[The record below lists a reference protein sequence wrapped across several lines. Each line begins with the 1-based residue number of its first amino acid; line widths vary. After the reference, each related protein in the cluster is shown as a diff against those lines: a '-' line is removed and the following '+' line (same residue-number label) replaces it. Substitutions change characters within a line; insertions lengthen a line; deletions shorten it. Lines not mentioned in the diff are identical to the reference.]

1 MRDQARLCHGREF
14 WNAFVKPLQ
23 VHPTAG
29 YDMSTGH
36 WAQFSKS
43 AFPNA
48 EHIEM
53 ETSKDFEEHV
63 LSILQSFA
71 LKHRYQ
77 MVLQMVLNRPLSAE
91 PEAFLAIVYLG
102 LDIREPQNRWLL
114 GYSVWS
120 SRYFCLFF
128 ILANIY
134 IWAYWQLVHL
144 PSLKELLT
152 KRSPSSK
159 LGLVGIDIN
168 FWGDSGFFFTLE
180 VSHPCCPRGSAL
192 SFLFPTFYF
201 CGSTHIYSKAIYRS
215 ASRVSRLLTPPIS
228 DAEP

>member
-1 MRDQARLCHGREF
+1 MLRSILTKFHKLQVLADSRHNAHCTQKVHIMVEPRRETKLRFILDMRDMRDQARLCHGREF

-102 LDIREPQNRWLL
+102 LDIREPQNR
-114 GYSVWS
+114 
-120 SRYFCLFF
+120 
-128 ILANIY
+128 
-134 IWAYWQLVHL
+134 
-144 PSLKELLT
+144 
-152 KRSPSSK
+152 
-159 LGLVGIDIN
+159 
-168 FWGDSGFFFTLE
+168 
-180 VSHPCCPRGSAL
+180 
-192 SFLFPTFYF
+192 
-201 CGSTHIYSKAIYRS
+201 
-215 ASRVSRLLTPPIS
+215 
-228 DAEP
+228 